1 MEGSVRLFSANNL
14 LMKTVG
20 LADLFGE
27 TSLILGE
34 NRSLNAG
41 AGLAGRTAR
50 KVPKTY
56 ISNILNDDPV
66 FGTFLRDTHIR
77 LMDSSKQRM
86 ELAKELEKVAVQMQ
100 RNLRRWTLLFQT
112 SKAFLIAPSGWYAIL
127 SVPSRA
133 LKQLLRFRS
142 ELLVDQF

>member
-1 MEGSVRLFSANNL
+1 MKGSVRLFSANNL
-14 LMKTVG
+14 LLKRVG
-20 LADLFGE
+20 LANLFGE

-34 NRSLNAG
+34 NRSLNAV
-41 AGLAGRTAR
+41 AGPARLTAR

-66 FGTFLRDTHIR
+66 FGTFLRDTQIR

-100 RNLRRWTLLFQT
+100 RNLRR
-112 SKAFLIAPSGWYAIL
+112 
-127 SVPSRA
+127 
-133 LKQLLRFRS
+133 
-142 ELLVDQF
+142 

>member
-1 MEGSVRLFSANNL
+1 MKSSVRLFSANNL
-14 LMKTVG
+14 LLKRVG

-34 NRSLNAG
+34 NRSLNAV
-41 AGLAGRTAR
+41 AGPARLTAR

-66 FGTFLRDTHIR
+66 FGTFLRDTQIR

-86 ELAKELEKVAVQMQ
+86 ELAKELEKLAVQMQ
-100 RNLRRWTLLFQT
+100 HNLRRWTLLIQT
-112 SKAFLIAPSGWYAIL
+112 GKGFLDSTLGMARKFERSKRGAETAAAI
-127 SVPSRA
+127 
-133 LKQLLRFRS
+133 
-142 ELLVDQF
+142 